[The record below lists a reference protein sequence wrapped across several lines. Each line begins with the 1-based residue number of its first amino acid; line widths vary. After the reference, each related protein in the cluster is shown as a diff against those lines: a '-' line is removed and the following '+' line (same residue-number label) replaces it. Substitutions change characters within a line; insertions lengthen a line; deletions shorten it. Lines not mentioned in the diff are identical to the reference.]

1 MLNNF
6 FKLRTIDDEIDF
18 SISQKTILLDITAP
32 LLMTFEHGENVY
44 IIYVTKYKRL
54 AKQLDFLI
62 ALSSYEEIENV
73 VLKKQAINVLFKG
86 KRLEKQQINLKSNK
100 YEQSYITSIEADKC
114 GYLPKDEFFLDKKY
128 PNKTNLDT
136 LADSIKIQKKILNIR
151 KTYFKLDEMININ
164 TNNFYDIVF
173 SRHIEKESDKC
184 GYLPKDEFF
193 LDKKYPN
200 KTNLDTLADSI
211 KIQKKILNIRKTY
224 FKLDEMININTN
236 NFYDIVFS
244 RHIEKESD
252 KMIIKEK
259 ADYFNLKNI

>member
-114 GYLPKDEFFLDKKY
+114 GYLPKDDFFLDKKY

-136 LADSIKIQKKILNIR
+136 LANSIKIQKEILNIR
-151 KTYFKLDEMININ
+151 KTYFKLDKMININ

-173 SRHIEKESDKC
+173 SRHI
-184 GYLPKDEFF
+184 
-193 LDKKYPN
+193 
-200 KTNLDTLADSI
+200 
-211 KIQKKILNIRKTY
+211 
-224 FKLDEMININTN
+224 
-236 NFYDIVFS
+236 
-244 RHIEKESD
+244 
-252 KMIIKEK
+252 
-259 ADYFNLKNI
+259 